1 MRYLELKRW
10 SGGLGL
16 NFNPNRMSINHL
28 SAQNTGDGNQR
39 CCQQREIQAPRIKAT
54 FVIKAQEPVERAQRQ
69 CHDGQ
74 QRMTPGDDEAANAG
88 DENQITQACKASQP
102 TTQAANS
109 RQPQTGACP
118 ERVVRVKIGQ
128 VGAHQSEQE
137 GYGKMDQHWV
147 NRVSCNRNTADNRF
161 LCHGRLLWKLK
172 MKRLTVLHS
181 FASSASIVTLFFL
194 GGCSG
199 PQSALNPAGPSALA
213 IANLWW
219 GMFGF
224 FALVLVIV
232 VALWLYAMW
241 RKPVSLTETQANR
254 LHQRWIIGGGL
265 ILPLMTIIV
274 LLSFSI
280 PMGYRMLPL
289 PLDGQAPLRIDITAH
304 QWRWEVYYS
313 DADIKT
319 KNELHLPAGVPV
331 DIHVRSADV
340 IHSFWVPRLAG
351 KIDVIPGRT
360 NILRLEADAP
370 GRFRGQ
376 CAEFCGK
383 WHALMVL
390 MVEAHTPEDFEAW
403 LEEHKHD

>member
-1 MRYLELKRW
+1 M
-10 SGGLGL
+10 
-16 NFNPNRMSINHL
+16 
-28 SAQNTGDGNQR
+28 
-39 CCQQREIQAPRIKAT
+39 
-54 FVIKAQEPVERAQRQ
+54 
-69 CHDGQ
+69 
-74 QRMTPGDDEAANAG
+74 
-88 DENQITQACKASQP
+88 
-102 TTQAANS
+102 
-109 RQPQTGACP
+109 
-118 ERVVRVKIGQ
+118 
-128 VGAHQSEQE
+128 
-137 GYGKMDQHWV
+137 
-147 NRVSCNRNTADNRF
+147 
-161 LCHGRLLWKLK
+161 KL
-172 MKRLTVLHS
+172 LTVFHS
-181 FASSASIVTLFFL
+181 FASSVSIVTLFFL

-224 FALVLVIV
+224 FALVLVVV

-254 LHQRWIIGGGL
+254 IHQRWIIGGGL
-265 ILPLMTIIV
+265 ILPFMTIIV

-304 QWRWEVYYS
+304 QWRWEIYYS
-313 DADIKT
+313 DAGIKT

-360 NILRLEADAP
+360 NILRLEADEP

-390 MVEAHTPEDFEAW
+390 MVEAHAPEDFEAW
-403 LEEHKHD
+403 LEGRKHE